1 VTAGRFRPSI
11 RFRLERAD
19 SSRGAWLVRRSCTSG
34 LGLRLKRF
42 PCNPVCSS
50 QHTVGLGIL
59 RITRLIRKQSGMVMS
74 TRSYSTDRSHVLHLG
89 VYVGKREQ
97 KASSFRLYHVMWS
110 HSSLLMNS
118 WRVLSHLNE
127 EPRCASLHAHSEPSK
142 NPLRVGIMRTRAPS
156 AKQRGTAMMTA
167 RPYLSNS

>member
-1 VTAGRFRPSI
+1 M
-11 RFRLERAD
+11 
-19 SSRGAWLVRRSCTSG
+19 
-34 LGLRLKRF
+34 
-42 PCNPVCSS
+42 
-50 QHTVGLGIL
+50 
-59 RITRLIRKQSGMVMS
+59 QSGMGMS
-74 TRSYSTDRSHVLHLG
+74 TRSCSTDRSHVLHLG

-127 EPRCASLHAHSEPSK
+127 ESRYASLHAHDEPSK